1 MVSQRIIKQRE
12 SLPIFQFRKDIIDAI
27 KNQNLLIII
36 GETGSGKTTQIPQ
49 YILESFEDCRLIGV
63 TQPRRIAAITV
74 ANRVSEEHGTR
85 LGDEVGYC
93 IRFDD
98 CTSSRTR
105 LKYMTDGV
113 LLREATLDPRL
124 EHYEI
129 IIIDEAHERT
139 LETDVLFG
147 LLKET
152 HRLRPELKILIM
164 SATLNV
170 EKFSD
175 FFNECPIFVIPGRT
189 YDVAINHHRD
199 AKISSLKSTY
209 VQRAVDT
216 ALYIHTQEPPGDILV
231 FLTGQS
237 EIERACLD
245 LDDQARELNYRKDVK
260 YYNEVKDLVIYPIH
274 ATLETMEQKAIFED
288 PPKGT
293 RKVVFATN
301 IAQTSVTIPG
311 IKYVVDTGFVKQK
324 SYDPSTGMDALL
336 VVPISQA
343 AATQRAGRAGR
354 TAPGKAFRLYSRE
367 SFEQMEIETV
377 PEIQRSSLLGTVL
390 SLKKMGIRD
399 IIHFEFID
407 PPDPILVKNALK
419 QLFLLEA
426 LDENG
431 NLTPLGDE
439 MCIFPLNP
447 FLSRVL
453 IASARQFECSREVST
468 IVAILSVEEIF
479 ITPRNGEKLFEAYE
493 RRKEFYH
500 HLGDYVTL
508 LYIFEGYRD
517 SGYDRDWCRDKYFNY
532 RALSMAKNVRDQLRE
547 LMEKHGIP
555 IISCGQRDDED
566 VHRKKRSKKSYYE
579 KKAKKYDFAKI
590 LEAFSSSY
598 YIHLAKRHPHRA
610 VFYHYAS
617 ANVYTSEMV
626 DSNSSLLALHI
637 SPMSALHPDNKI
649 VKIDNLDWVMY
660 HSVLYTSKALMKV
673 VSKVKLEWVEEKLK
687 LFKKLETV
695 NLDGDD
701 KRKEK
706 EVKSDSNKNTVVE
719 PNKLEQENDVIE
731 DEEEKKRKKLEAIE
745 AARQRAL
752 SRRSLNADEIL

>member
-1 MVSQRIIKQRE
+1 MVNSRIIKQRE
-12 SLPIFQFRKDIIDAI
+12 SLPIFHFRQEIIDAI
-27 KNQNLLIII
+27 KNENLLVII

-85 LGDEVGYC
+85 LGSEVGYC

-98 CTSSRTR
+98 CTSAKTR

-113 LLREATLDPRL
+113 LLREATLDPKL
-124 EHYEI
+124 EHYDV

-152 HRLRPELKILIM
+152 HRLRPELKILVM

-175 FFNECPIFVIPGRT
+175 FFNECPIFSIPGRT
-189 YDVAINHHRD
+189 YEVAINHHRD
-199 AKISSLKSTY
+199 AKIISLKSTY

-216 ALYIHTQEPPGDILV
+216 TLYIHTHEPPGDILV
-231 FLTGQS
+231 FLTGQN
-237 EIERACLD
+237 EIEKSCRD
-245 LDDQARELNYRKDVK
+245 LDNQARELNYRRDVQ
-260 YYNEVKDLVIYPIH
+260 YYDEVRNLIVFPIY
-274 ATLETMEQKAIFED
+274 ASLETMEQKAIFED
-288 PPKGT
+288 PPEGT

-311 IKYVVDTGFVKQK
+311 INGYVKQK

-367 SFEQMEIETV
+367 SFEQLEVDTV

-399 IIHFEFID
+399 ILHFEFID
-407 PPDPILVKNALK
+407 PPDPMLVKTALK

-426 LDENG
+426 IDEQG
-431 NLTPLGDE
+431 MLTPLGDE

-453 IASARQFECSREVST
+453 IASARQFGCSREVST
-468 IVAILSVEEIF
+468 IVAMLSVEEIF
-479 ITPRNGEKLFEAYE
+479 ITPRDEERLFEADE
-493 RRKEFYH
+493 RRKVFYH
-500 HLGDYVTL
+500 SSGDYMTL
-508 LYIFEGYRD
+508 LQVFEGYRD
-517 SGYDRDWCRDKYFNY
+517 SGYDRDWCRDRYLNH

-547 LMEKHGIP
+547 LMERHGVS
-555 IISCGQRDDED
+555 IISCRQKDNQDGD
-566 VHRKKRSKKSYYE
+566 HRKKRSKQTYYE
-579 KKAKKYDFAKI
+579 TRKYDFTKI
-590 LEAFSSSY
+590 LEAFSTSY
-598 YIHLAKRHPHRA
+598 FIHLAKRHPHRS

-617 ANVYTSEMV
+617 ANIHTSEMI

-637 SPMSALHPDNKI
+637 SPLSALHPENKI
-649 VKIDNLDWVMY
+649 VKVDSLDWVIY
-660 HSVLYTSKALMKV
+660 HSILYTSKALMKV
-673 VSKVKLEWVEEKLK
+673 VSKVKLEWIEEKLK

-695 NLDGDD
+695 DLGGDD
-701 KRKEK
+701 NKKDKQEK
-706 EVKSDSNKNTVVE
+706 EVDDESVDSIGKESNY
-719 PNKLEQENDVIE
+719 I
-731 DEEEKKRKKLEAIE
+731 DEEEMKRKKLEAIE

-752 SRRSLNADEIL
+752 NRRSLNPDN